1 QAGRV
6 EAALNGV
13 LINMDAIDNS
23 GGVDASDHEVNI
35 KILIDT
41 MLAEGL
47 VSESDRTALLLSMT
61 HEVADLVLTTNTAQN
76 AELRLEEG
84 LEEDWAPTYISHTAW
99 LEEQEGLKR
108 EQEAIPAETEIRKR
122 IREGKGFATPER

>member
-1 QAGRV
+1 GDQIRAKVVGEGGNLGATQAGRV

-47 VSESDRTALLLSMT
+47 VSESDRTDLLLSMT
-61 HEVADLVLTTNTAQN
+61 YEVADLVLTSNTAQN
-76 AELRLEEG
+76 AAMRLVEG
-84 LEEDWAPTYISHTAW
+84 
-99 LEEQEGLKR
+99 Q
-108 EQEAIPAETEIRKR
+108 
-122 IREGKGFATPER
+122 PEYWQPQYVRD